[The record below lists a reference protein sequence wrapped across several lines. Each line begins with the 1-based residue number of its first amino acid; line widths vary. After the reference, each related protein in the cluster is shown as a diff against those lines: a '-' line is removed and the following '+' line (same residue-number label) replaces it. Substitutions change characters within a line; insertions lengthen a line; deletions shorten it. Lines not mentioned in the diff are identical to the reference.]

1 MKPRKKR
8 WHSLRDVAAVKRVIR
23 EQKKA
28 AKSIIT
34 KAKKFARL
42 VERGERDGVDGLKV
56 MDKMLEFQEFM
67 KELAVMTI
75 DFGKYPRGK
84 HVGLA

>member
-1 MKPRKKR
+1 MKSRKNR
-8 WHSLRDVAAVKRVIR
+8 TYSLRDVAAVKRVIR

-34 KAKKFARL
+34 KAKKLSRL
-42 VERGERDGVDGLKV
+42 VKRGDRDGVDVLKV
-56 MDKMLEFQEFM
+56 MDMMLKFPEFM

-75 DFGKYPRGK
+75 DHGKYRNSR

>member
-1 MKPRKKR
+1 MKSRGKR
-8 WHSLRDVAAVKRVIR
+8 MHSLRDLAVIRRVLR

-34 KAKKFARL
+34 KAKKLSRL
-42 VERGERDGVDGLKV
+42 VKRGDRDGVDALKV
-56 MDKMLEFQEFM
+56 LDKMLESEEFM

-75 DFGKYPRGK
+75 DFGKHPHSK
-84 HVGLA
+84 HPGLV